1 MIKHCLSMDQEITDL
16 DPFQLMAKETLTN
29 KIFSLDVA
37 KNASNYTE
45 GAPAYMPDRLDSKEV
60 S

>member
-1 MIKHCLSMDQEITDL
+1 MDQEITDL

>member
-29 KIFSLDVA
+29 KIFSHDVA

-45 GAPAYMPDRLDSKEV
+45 GPAYMPDRLDSKEV